1 VKALVAL
8 PLVLA
13 LGAATPLPGIPR
25 YAQPYKSWTK
35 LNAKPIPRRSAD
47 AHDGTK
53 NVYASKLPPRGS
65 TRYPVGSVIVKE
77 GFRPGKRFV
86 GLIAVMRKVKATGLN
101 NGWVMIE
108 WVRSSANARFT
119 EIARGQICYSCHV
132 GAKKTDYVF
141 TKRR

>member
-1 VKALVAL
+1 VKVLVAL

-13 LGAATPLPGIPR
+13 LGAATPLPGIPS

-35 LNAKPIPRRSAD
+35 LNSKPIPRRTAD

-53 NVYASKLPPRGS
+53 NVYASNLPRGS
-65 TRYPVGSVIVKE
+65 TRYPVGTVIVKE

-86 GLIAVMRKVKATGLN
+86 GLIAVMRKVKATGPN

-108 WVRSSANARFT
+108 WVRSSANARFA
-119 EIARGQICYSCHV
+119 EIARGQVCYSCHI
-132 GAKKTDYVF
+132 GARKTDYVF

>member
-1 VKALVAL
+1 
-8 PLVLA
+8 VLA
-13 LGAATPLPGIPR
+13 LGAATPLPGIPS
-25 YAQPYKSWTK
+25 YAQPYKSWTT
-35 LNAKPIPRRSAD
+35 LNSTPIPRRSAD

-53 NVYASKLPPRGS
+53 NVYASKLPRRGS
-65 TRYPVGSVIVKE
+65 TRYPAGTVIVKE

-86 GLIAVMRKVKATGLN
+86 GLIAVMRKVKATAPN

-108 WVRSSANARFT
+108 RVRRSRNARFT
-119 EIARGQICYSCHV
+119 EIARGQVCYSCHV